1 MKSRNLVPVT
11 TLLLVSILGFP
22 GTANAW
28 AFYWSKVEVQT
39 SSWRGCMNIAYGV
52 LQKHNL
58 AQVKRTDLA
67 VTGSRNG
74 SSANVTCI
82 GTGGNSKAMAVVMV
96 VGDSDGP
103 VKQLRDDLANAINRE
118 RILDNN

>member
-1 MKSRNLVPVT
+1 MKSRNLVSVA
-11 TLLLVSILGFP
+11 TLLLISILAHP

-39 SSWRGCMNIAYGV
+39 SSWKGCMNIAYGV
-52 LQKHNL
+52 VQKHHL

-67 VTGSRNG
+67 VTGTRAG
-74 SSANVTCI
+74 ASATVTCI

-96 VGDSDGP
+96 VGDADGP
-103 VKQLRDDLANAINRE
+103 VKQLRDDLADVIHRE
-118 RILDNN
+118 RILD